1 MGHIFYDLETSD
13 LDRNFGQIFQIGMIY
28 TDDDLNEIERK
39 EIRARR
45 NPWIVPSPG
54 ALLTTGFN
62 DKELEDEKT
71 TMFEFV
77 SELKDWLN
85 DKDWPLTFWGY
96 NSLRFDEPVLQNALH
111 QNLEEPFLTSS
122 AKNWGDA
129 RNSKSDVLSFVK
141 AVHIYAPDILT
152 LEEKN
157 SYGSVA
163 ISLLKVCAQNGIGL
177 NEETA
182 HDAMADIEATL
193 DVARKLKKD
202 APQIW
207 DQMLKMRSK
216 DDVETFMKDNSVFAY
231 SNAPQ
236 RGNFVAQHIMTTAVA
251 QNPVYA
257 NEHIVFD
264 LRFDPAEYLDK
275 TVDELTALLKTENED
290 HWKQPLHTLRKNQ
303 QPILMP
309 LDLAAPVMP
318 DDLDEETLKMRAKMV
333 HSNPDFQKRIAEAA
347 KKARPVYEDG
357 KEPEQQIFDFVGKA
371 HNKDV
376 KNWMADFKS
385 GGWDR
390 RAELIKEFPKRFEQA
405 LKDQPS
411 IRRFQTF
418 AQRIM
423 FADAPEK
430 MGEEARQKYAEALY
444 KRLTTEEKDVPW
456 MTLPKA
462 RAQIEEIVE
471 DRKTNP
477 DTRWKDKTDEQ
488 IAELRTYYDRLETR
502 LKTAAFGAS
511 DPENDNTSSVNKAA
525 QKQQNRNPK
534 RGM

>member
-54 ALLTTGFN
+54 ALLTTGFG
-62 DKELEDEKT
+62 DRELEDEKT

-122 AKNWGDA
+122 AKNWGEP

-141 AVHIYAPDILT
+141 AVHIYAPEVLT

-163 ISLLKVCAQNGIGL
+163 ISLLKVCGQNGIGL

-193 DVARKLKKD
+193 EVARKLKKD
-202 APQIW
+202 APEIW
-207 DQMLKMRSK
+207 DQMMKMRSK
-216 DDVETFMKDNSVFAY
+216 DDVDTFMKDNSVFAY

-236 RGNFVAQHIMTTAVA
+236 RGNFVAQHMMATAVV

-309 LDLAAPVMP
+309 QSLAGPVMT
-318 DDLDEETLKMRAKMV
+318 DELDEETLKMRAKMV
-333 HSNPDFQKRIAEAA
+333 HSNADFQKRLGEAA

-357 KEPEQQIFDFVGKA
+357 TEPEQQIFDFVGKA
-371 HNKDV
+371 HNKNV
-376 KNWMADFKS
+376 KTWMEDFKS
-385 GGWDR
+385 GDWDR
-390 RAELIKEFPKRFEQA
+390 RAELVKEFPKRFEQA

-430 MGEEARQKYAEALY
+430 MEEGARQKYAEALY
-444 KRLTTEEKDVPW
+444 KRLTTEDKDVPW

-477 DTRWKDKTDEQ
+477 DTRWKEKTDEQ
-488 IAELRTYYDRLETR
+488 IADLRTYYDRLEAR
-502 LKTAAFGAS
+502 LKTAAFGAN
-511 DPENDNTSSVNKAA
+511 DPGNDNASRADKTA